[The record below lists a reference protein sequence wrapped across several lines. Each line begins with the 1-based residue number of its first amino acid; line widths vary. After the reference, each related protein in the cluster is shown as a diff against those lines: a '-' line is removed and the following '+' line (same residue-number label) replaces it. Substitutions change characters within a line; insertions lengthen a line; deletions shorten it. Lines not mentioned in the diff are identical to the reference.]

1 LFPPWLWKVGHVLNL
16 DLKNHGPGVLGALKL
31 GGEGTTQ
38 PAGTRLEGTDSM
50 SVTFPL
56 SYHLETSRVF
66 VPCALPAR
74 THDAGRPRP
83 ASCRLSPHIWAR
95 VYHRYFEQAKPGSAE
110 IAWKEQS
117 GIKMDLDMAG
127 AGIIET
133 TFSATTWGEQLKPL
147 ALLAGI
153 LQP

>member
-1 LFPPWLWKVGHVLNL
+1 MLNL

-38 PAGTRLEGTDSM
+38 PTGTRLEGTDSM

-74 THDAGRPRP
+74 AHDAGRPP
-83 ASCRLSPHIWAR
+83 PCLVP
-95 VYHRYFEQAKPGSAE
+95 
-110 IAWKEQS
+110 
-117 GIKMDLDMAG
+117 
-127 AGIIET
+127 
-133 TFSATTWGEQLKPL
+133 PL
-147 ALLAGI
+147 ATHLGTCVSQVL
-153 LQP
+153 